1 MKDKTKRADGG
12 NKRES
17 EGSEREGSVL
27 IFLATLIAVLV
38 LGSTPDFEGLF
49 SWLRAWR
56 PL

>member
-17 EGSEREGSVL
+17 ERSEREGSVL